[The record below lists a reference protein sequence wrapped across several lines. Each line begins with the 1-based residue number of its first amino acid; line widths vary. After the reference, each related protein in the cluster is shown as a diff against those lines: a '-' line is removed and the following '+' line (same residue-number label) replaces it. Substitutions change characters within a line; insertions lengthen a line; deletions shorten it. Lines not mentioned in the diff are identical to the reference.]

1 MSLSDA
7 VWDIGLIP
15 IPLSVLI
22 SHPNSS
28 FKNLLSFSTSPVE
41 FSNSFP
47 AYTSSVFSLNK
58 VISTS

>member
-47 AYTSSVFSLNK
+47 AYTSSVFSLN
-58 VISTS
+58 